1 MLELNKGNPILL
13 IVSIFLLV
21 LWFIHRWILKKHNRW
36 ILTYYLRRLDRL
48 DKRLKNIGNLLER
61 YPNYLTLMLYKMVM
75 CVLIKEQKFIGY
87 RINEIINS
95 DLRWRMRNEK
105 GICSIKH

>member
-21 LWFIHRWILKKHNRW
+21 LWFIHRW

-61 YPNYLTLMLYKMVM
+61 YPNYLTLMLYKMIM
-75 CVLIKEQKFIGY
+75 CILIKEQKFIGY

-95 DLRWRMRNEK
+95 DLRWRMRNEYK
-105 GICSIKH
+105 KENN